1 MALSGLFHRS
11 NKHADERYTGTDVN
25 HAEARDPSPDGPAV
39 VGHDDHVARPHS
51 ANEGVR
57 PLQDG
62 GPRPAPAAAPQDTAR
77 LDRGAYDARDPR
89 AAHDGRTQEHDVVD
103 RHRHNEDG
111 RRAALRDTYG
121 GMNWGAC
128 FFGWL
133 VAVGLTVLLGAIISA
148 VASAVGAS
156 QDLTQTDLESMS
168 GSVGLAAAI
177 TLAVVMF
184 IGYFAG
190 GYVAA
195 RMSRFDATRQGLGV
209 WVVAIVVM
217 IIAAVAGALFGS
229 SFDIME
235 QVDLPNIG
243 VSTDQ
248 LGWGA
253 LLAGVVLL
261 AVMLVGAILG
271 AATGRRYH
279 AKIDRA
285 VTDY

>member
-1 MALSGLFHRS
+1 MARTGLFRRS

-25 HAEARDPSPDGPAV
+25 HAETRDPSPGGPAV
-39 VGHDDHVARPHS
+39 VGQDDDVARPHS

-57 PLQDG
+57 PLHDGDRRDTAHLDG
-62 GPRPAPAAAPQDTAR
+62 GPRDV
-77 LDRGAYDARDPR
+77 RDPR
-89 AAHDGRTQEHDVVD
+89 GVRDGHTQEHDVVD
-103 RHRHNEDG
+103 HHRHAEGG

-148 VASAVGAS
+148 IASAVGAS

-168 GSVGLAAAI
+168 GSVGLAAAV

-209 WVVAIVVM
+209 WIVAIVAM
-217 IIAAVAGALFGS
+217 IVAAVAGALFGS
-229 SFDIME
+229 SFDIMRE
-235 QVDLPNIG
+235 VDLPNIG

-253 LLAGVVLL
+253 LIAGVVLL
-261 AVMLVGAILG
+261 AVMLVGALLG

-279 AKIDRA
+279 TKIDRA
-285 VTDY
+285 ASEY